1 MIQNIPVNV
10 INYIDA
16 KGNLVTNQTI
26 SKIQIRSEE
35 DLAILDKV
43 SVGTRAYLPD
53 ESKTWVLGADEE
65 WHQVVS
71 GGESGGSGSDEVMYV
86 TFTINRDNGLSINC
100 DTEYQDMWDA
110 INSGKKV
117 IAFTNQGGMS
127 AYYIMSFDV
136 QPSLGFYFMYYP
148 NDSFLIYWNTG
159 WEMSAD

>member
-1 MIQNIPVNV
+1 MEVNRL
-10 INYIDA
+10 INYVDNEGKIIVNHLVNSYLINNENDLQILTNA
-16 KGNLVTNQTI
+16 KC
-26 SKIQIRSEE
+26 
-35 DLAILDKV
+35 AP
-43 SVGTRAYLPD
+43 GTRAYLAD
-53 ESKTWVLGADEE
+53 ESKIWML
-65 WHQVVS
+65 
-71 GGESGGSGSDEVMYV
+71 GSDGQWSEIVGSNSNGDNEVMYV

-110 INSGKKV
+110 INNGKKV

-148 NDSFLIYWNTG
+148 DSSFLIYWNNG